1 MPIAHATI
9 FTMNYFQG
17 IILGALQ
24 GATELFPVSS
34 LGHSVILPSL
44 FGWTIDQNAPFFVM
58 FLVATHAATALILFF
73 YFFKDWVR
81 ILKEHG
87 RLLWLLVIGTIPAG
101 LLGLLFEKKLTTL
114 FASPIIVAIFLA
126 LNGLML
132 YGAEWLRKKHAIGVP
147 FVKGVPSDSE
157 AGDLSS
163 NLNRLSLLQAFKI
176 GCAQAIALLPGF
188 SRTGATLSGG
198 LLVGLSHEDAARFAF
213 LLATPIIGAAAVL
226 KLPGLIA
233 HSSSYPLG
241 PIIAGAIAAA
251 IGAYLSVRFLAKYFQ
266 TKTLKPFAFY
276 CLAAGIVSLL
286 VLLVI

>member
-1 MPIAHATI
+1 MSIAHATI
-9 FTMNYFQG
+9 FTMNYLQG

-24 GATELFPVSS
+24 GITELFPVSS

-58 FLVATHAATALILFF
+58 FLVATHAATALVLFF
-73 YFFKDWVR
+73 YFIKDWVR

-87 RLLWLLVIGTIPAG
+87 KLLWLLVIGTIPAG
-101 LLGLLFEKKLTTL
+101 LLGLLFEKKLTAL

-132 YGAEWLRKKHAIGVP
+132 YGAEFLRKRQSVSALN
-147 FVKGVPSDSE
+147 
-157 AGDLSS
+157 A
-163 NLNRLSLLQAFKI
+163 NLNRLSWLQAFKI

-226 KLPGLIA
+226 KLPGLIS
-233 HSSSYPLG
+233 HSSSYPVG
-241 PIIAGAIAAA
+241 PIIAGALAAA
-251 IGAYLSVRFLAKYFQ
+251 IGAYLSVRFLSKYFQ
-266 TKTLKPFAFY
+266 TKTLKPFALY
-276 CLAAGIVSLL
+276 CLAAGLISLL
-286 VLLVI
+286 VLLTI